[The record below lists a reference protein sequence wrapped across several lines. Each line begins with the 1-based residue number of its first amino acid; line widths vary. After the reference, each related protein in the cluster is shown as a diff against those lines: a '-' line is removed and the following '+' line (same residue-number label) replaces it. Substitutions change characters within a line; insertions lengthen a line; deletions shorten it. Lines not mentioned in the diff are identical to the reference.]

1 MYLGVLS
8 VLKLKIYFLIGV
20 FLLLS
25 VSFFSQELY
34 YIQPDGTYTRFREP
48 DVSIVSG
55 KLMIAVEKL
64 TEFGAGVT
72 SFSGSN
78 KYYIINKEMGETL
91 IIDPYSGISLNFLE
105 KYEGLVMVI
114 NDRVFISAESVF
126 PFLNLK
132 YLSNERYY
140 VYKENSVIRLINAE
154 MNLRTVT
161 FEFSSQFFDVE
172 SIIKVNTKGNEADI
186 MVFPASP
193 DETTIRGIIL
203 KNNDPFYSEFNIQ
216 FNVPVDYRIVKDGNK
231 ATVYFSHVDPYLE
244 EIEVL
249 SQGVQWYRKKEVFEQ
264 STLKVTYLEV
274 DLNEAD
280 VKIVPEIAF
289 DGLGSKDKLSNMV
302 RKNFAIGGVN
312 ASYFDTSTNFPVG
325 ILIKDGQIESEPFYY
340 PRPFFVKTDKNTY
353 HILEINTEIHLRI
366 GGSLFLVK
374 GVNKYSQNGD
384 VIVYTDNFKKLI
396 PQDSNRDYVI
406 ISNDKVISKTYTPK
420 VPKDGKVV
428 VFNPKELSKFIKIGD
443 PFSMQF
449 IVPGFQYKITDAI
462 EGGPMLLSGGQRI
475 EDTSSIR
482 ATYGQ
487 RIIEG
492 RTPRTV
498 LALSKNKVILLVI
511 DGYQTASSGLTYDEL
526 TEFLLKKGYSDAMCF
541 DGGSSSVMSIGSRIV
556 NQPSSGEPGI
566 PVGILVDRND

>member
-1 MYLGVLS
+1 LGVLS
-8 VLKLKIYFLIGV
+8 VLKLKIYILIGT
-20 FLLLS
+20 FLLIS
-25 VSFFSQELY
+25 ISFFSQELY
-34 YIQPDGTYTRFREP
+34 YIQPDGGYTRFREP

-55 KLMIAVEKL
+55 KLMIAVEIL
-64 TEFGAGVT
+64 TELGAGVT

-105 KYEGLVMVI
+105 KYEGLVMMI

-126 PFLNLK
+126 PFLNLNF
-132 YLSNERYY
+132 LSNERYY
-140 VYKENSVIRLINAE
+140 VYKENSVIRLNKAE
-154 MNLRTVT
+154 MNMRTVT

-186 MVFPASP
+186 TVFPASP

-216 FNVPVDYRIVKDGNK
+216 FNVPVDYRLVKDGNK
-231 ATVYFSHVDPYLE
+231 AIVYFSHVDPYLE

-249 SQGVQWYRKKEVFEQ
+249 SQGVQWYRKKEIFEQ

-274 DLNEAD
+274 DLTEAD
-280 VKIVPEIAF
+280 VKIIPEIAF

-325 ILIKDGQIESEPFYY
+325 ILIKDSQIESEPFYY

-353 HILEINTEIHLRI
+353 HILDINTEIHLRI

-396 PQDSNRDYVI
+396 PQDSNRDYVV

-420 VPKDGKVV
+420 VPKGGKVV

-443 PFSMQF
+443 TFSMQF

-462 EGGPMLLSGGQRI
+462 EGGPMLLSGGKKI
-475 EDTSSIR
+475 ESTNSIK

-511 DGYQTASSGLTYDEL
+511 DGYQTTSSGLTYDEL
-526 TEFLLKKGYSDAMCF
+526 TDFLSKKGYSDAMCF

-556 NQPSSGEPGI
+556 NQPSSGEPDI
-566 PVGILVDRND
+566 PVAILVDRND

>member
-1 MYLGVLS
+1 M
-8 VLKLKIYFLIGV
+8 FLIIGI
-20 FLLLS
+20 LS
-25 VSFFSQELY
+25 LILSLSFSQELY
-34 YIQPDGTYTRFREP
+34 YIKSDGNYTRFREP

-55 KLMIAVEKL
+55 KLMIAVETL

-78 KYYIINKEMGETL
+78 KYYIINKEKGDTL
-91 IIDPYSGISLNFLE
+91 IVDPYTGISLNFLE
-105 KYEGLVMVI
+105 NYEGLVMLI
-114 NDRVFISAESVF
+114 NDRAFISADTVF
-126 PFLNLK
+126 PFLGLNF
-132 YLSNERYY
+132 LSNERYY
-140 VYKENSVIRLINAE
+140 VYKDNSIIKLLNAE
-154 MNLRTVT
+154 MNLRTVS
-161 FEFSSQFFDVE
+161 FDFSSQFFDVD
-172 SIIKVNTKGNEADI
+172 SMIKVDTKGNEANI
-186 MVFPASP
+186 MVFPARAA
-193 DETTIRGIIL
+193 ETTIRGIIL
-203 KNNDPFYSEFNIQ
+203 KNTDPFYSEFNIQ
-216 FNVPVDYRIVKDGNK
+216 FNVPVDYKVIKNGNT
-231 ATVYFSHVDPYLE
+231 ATVYFTHVDPYLE

-249 SQGVQWYRKKEVFEQ
+249 SQGVQWYRKKEIFEQ

-274 DLNEAD
+274 DLKEAD
-280 VKIVPEIAF
+280 VKIGPEIAF
-289 DGLGSKDKLSNMV
+289 DGLGSRDKLSNMV

-340 PRPFFVKTDKNTY
+340 PRPFFVRTDKNTY
-353 HILEINTEIHLRI
+353 HILEINTEIHLRV

-384 VIVYTDNFKKLI
+384 VLVYTDNFKKLI
-396 PQDSNRDYVI
+396 PQDANREYVV
-406 ISNDKVISKTYTPK
+406 ISNDKVISKSYTPK
-420 VPKDGKVV
+420 VPKGGKVV
-428 VFNPKELSKFIKIGD
+428 VFNPKELSKFAKIGD
-443 PFSMQF
+443 PFSIKF
-449 IVPGFQYKITDAI
+449 VVPGFQYQITDAI
-462 EGGPMLLSGGQRI
+462 EGGPMLLSGGQKI

-498 LALSKNKVILLVI
+498 LALSKDKIVFLVI

-526 TEFLLKKGYSDAMCF
+526 AEFLLKKGYSDAMCF

-566 PVGILVDRND
+566 PVGLLIDRVD

>member
-1 MYLGVLS
+1 
-8 VLKLKIYFLIGV
+8 
-20 FLLLS
+20 
-25 VSFFSQELY
+25 
-34 YIQPDGTYTRFREP
+34 
-48 DVSIVSG
+48 
-55 KLMIAVEKL
+55 MIAVEKL
-64 TEFGAGVT
+64 TDFGAGVT

-78 KYYIINKEMGETL
+78 KYYIINKELGDTL
-91 IIDPYSGISLNFLE
+91 IVDPYTGISLNFLE
-105 KYEGLVMVI
+105 KYDGLVMMI
-114 NDRVFISAESVF
+114 NDRAFISADSVF
-126 PFLNLK
+126 PFLGLNF
-132 YLSNERYY
+132 LSNERYY
-140 VYKENSVIRLINAE
+140 VYKDNSMIKLINAE

-161 FEFSSQFFDVE
+161 FEFSSQFFNVD
-172 SIIKVNTKGNEADI
+172 SLIKVDTRGNEANI
-186 MVFPASP
+186 MVFPANA

-203 KNNDPFYSEFNIQ
+203 KNSDSFYSEFNIQ
-216 FNVPVDYRIVKDGNK
+216 FNVPVDYRIIKDGNK
-231 ATVYFSHVDPYLE
+231 ATIYFSHVDPYLE

-249 SQGVQWYRKKEVFEQ
+249 SQGVQWYRKKEVFNQ

-274 DLNEAD
+274 DLTEAD
-280 VKIVPEIAF
+280 VKIIPEISF

-340 PRPFFVKTDKNTY
+340 PRPFFVRTDKNTY

-396 PQDSNRDYVI
+396 PQDSNREYIV
-406 ISNDKVISKTYTPK
+406 ISNNKVISKTYTPK
-420 VPKDGKVV
+420 VPKGGKVV

-462 EGGPMLLSGGQRI
+462 EGGPMLLSGGQKI
-475 EDTSSIR
+475 EDSSSIR

-498 LALSKNKVILLVI
+498 LALSKDKIILLVI

>member
-1 MYLGVLS
+1 LGVLS
-8 VLKLKIYFLIGV
+8 ILKLKIQFVSGILFLI
-20 FLLLS
+20 LLLG
-25 VSFFSQELY
+25 FSQELY
-34 YIQPDGTYTRFREP
+34 YIEPDGNYTRFREP

-55 KLMIAVEKL
+55 KLMIAVETL
-64 TEFGAGVT
+64 TDFGAGVT

-78 KYYIINKEMGETL
+78 KYYIINKELGDTL
-91 IIDPYSGISLNFLE
+91 IVDPYTGISLNFLE
-105 KYEGLVMVI
+105 KYEGLVMMI
-114 NDRVFISAESVF
+114 NDRAFISADSVF
-126 PFLNLK
+126 PFLGLNFLA
-132 YLSNERYY
+132 NERYY
-140 VYKENSVIRLINAE
+140 VYKDNSMIKLINAE

-161 FEFSSQFFDVE
+161 FEFSSQFFNVD
-172 SIIKVNTKGNEADI
+172 SLIKVDTRGNEANI
-186 MVFPASP
+186 MIFPANA

-203 KNNDPFYSEFNIQ
+203 KNSDPFYSEFNIQ

-249 SQGVQWYRKKEVFEQ
+249 SQGVQWYRKKEVFNQ

-280 VKIVPEIAF
+280 VKIIPEISF
-289 DGLGSKDKLSNMV
+289 DGLGTKDKLSNMV

-340 PRPFFVKTDKNTY
+340 PRPFFVRTDKNSY

-384 VIVYTDNFKKLI
+384 VIVYTDNFNKLI
-396 PQDSNRDYVI
+396 PQDSNREYIV
-406 ISNDKVISKTYTPK
+406 ISNNTVISKTYTPK

-462 EGGPMLLSGGQRI
+462 EGGPMLLSGGQKI
-475 EDTSSIR
+475 DDTSSIR

-498 LALSKNKVILLVI
+498 LALSKDKIILLVI

-526 TEFLLKKGYSDAMCF
+526 TDFLLKKGYSDAMCF

-556 NQPSSGEPGI
+556 NQPSAGEPGI

>member
-1 MYLGVLS
+1 LGVLS
-8 VLKLKIYFLIGV
+8 VLKLKIYILIGT
-20 FLLLS
+20 FLLIS
-25 VSFFSQELY
+25 ISFFSQELY
-34 YIQPDGTYTRFREP
+34 YIQPDGGYTRFREP

-55 KLMIAVEKL
+55 KLMIAVEIL
-64 TEFGAGVT
+64 TELGAGVT

-105 KYEGLVMVI
+105 KYEGLVMMI
-114 NDRVFISAESVF
+114 HDRVFISAESVF
-126 PFLNLK
+126 PFLNLNF
-132 YLSNERYY
+132 LSNERYY
-140 VYKENSVIRLINAE
+140 VYKENSVIRLNKAE
-154 MNLRTVT
+154 MNMRTVT

-186 MVFPASP
+186 TVFPASP

-216 FNVPVDYRIVKDGNK
+216 FNVPVDYRLVKDGNK
-231 ATVYFSHVDPYLE
+231 AIVYFSHVDPYLE

-249 SQGVQWYRKKEVFEQ
+249 SQGVQWYRKKEIFEQ

-274 DLNEAD
+274 DLTEAD
-280 VKIVPEIAF
+280 VKIIPEIAF

-325 ILIKDGQIESEPFYY
+325 ILIKDSQIESEPFYY

-353 HILEINTEIHLRI
+353 HILDINTEIHLRI

-396 PQDSNRDYVI
+396 PQDSNRDYVV

-443 PFSMQF
+443 TFSMQF

-462 EGGPMLLSGGQRI
+462 EGGPMLLSGGKKI
-475 EDTSSIR
+475 ESTNSIK

-511 DGYQTASSGLTYDEL
+511 DGYQTTSSGLTYDEL
-526 TEFLLKKGYSDAMCF
+526 TDFLSKKGYSDAMCF

-556 NQPSSGEPGI
+556 NQPSSGEPDI
-566 PVGILVDRND
+566 PVAILVDRND

>member
-1 MYLGVLS
+1 
-8 VLKLKIYFLIGV
+8 LKLKIYILIGT
-20 FLLLS
+20 FLLIS
-25 VSFFSQELY
+25 ISFFSQELY
-34 YIQPDGTYTRFREP
+34 YIQPDGGYTRFREP

-55 KLMIAVEKL
+55 KLMIAVEIL
-64 TEFGAGVT
+64 TELGAGVT

-105 KYEGLVMVI
+105 KYEGLVMMI

-126 PFLNLK
+126 PFLNLNF
-132 YLSNERYY
+132 LSNERYY
-140 VYKENSVIRLINAE
+140 VYKENSVIRLNKAE
-154 MNLRTVT
+154 MNMRTVT

-186 MVFPASP
+186 TVFPASP

-216 FNVPVDYRIVKDGNK
+216 FNVPVDYRLVKDGNK
-231 ATVYFSHVDPYLE
+231 AIVYFSHVDPYLE

-249 SQGVQWYRKKEVFEQ
+249 SQGVQWYRKKEIFEQ

-274 DLNEAD
+274 DLTEAD
-280 VKIVPEIAF
+280 VKIIPEIAF

-325 ILIKDGQIESEPFYY
+325 ILIKDSQIESEPFYY

-353 HILEINTEIHLRI
+353 HILDINTEIHLRI

-396 PQDSNRDYVI
+396 PQDSNRDYVV

-420 VPKDGKVV
+420 VPKGGKVV

-443 PFSMQF
+443 TFSMQF

-462 EGGPMLLSGGQRI
+462 EGGPMLLSGGKKI
-475 EDTSSIR
+475 ESTNSIK

-511 DGYQTASSGLTYDEL
+511 DGYQTTSSGLTYDEL
-526 TEFLLKKGYSDAMCF
+526 TDFLSKKGYSDAMCF

-556 NQPSSGEPGI
+556 NQPSSGEPDI
-566 PVGILVDRND
+566 PVAILVDRND

>member
-1 MYLGVLS
+1 MIS
-8 VLKLKIYFLIGV
+8 I
-20 FLLLS
+20 
-25 VSFFSQELY
+25 SFFSQELY
-34 YIQPDGTYTRFREP
+34 YIQPDGGYTRFREP

-55 KLMIAVEKL
+55 KLMIAVEIL
-64 TEFGAGVT
+64 TELGAGVT

-105 KYEGLVMVI
+105 KYEGLVMMI

-126 PFLNLK
+126 PFLNLNF
-132 YLSNERYY
+132 LSNERYY
-140 VYKENSVIRLINAE
+140 VYKENSVIRLNKAE
-154 MNLRTVT
+154 MNMRTVT

-186 MVFPASP
+186 TVFPVSP

-216 FNVPVDYRIVKDGNK
+216 FNVPVDYRLVKDGNK
-231 ATVYFSHVDPYLE
+231 AIVYFSHVDPYLE

-249 SQGVQWYRKKEVFEQ
+249 SQGVQWYRKKEIFEQ

-274 DLNEAD
+274 DLTEAD
-280 VKIVPEIAF
+280 VKIIPEIAF

-325 ILIKDGQIESEPFYY
+325 ILIKDSQIESEPFYY

-353 HILEINTEIHLRI
+353 HILDINTEIHLRI

-396 PQDSNRDYVI
+396 PQDSNRDYVV

-420 VPKDGKVV
+420 VPKGGKVV

-443 PFSMQF
+443 TFSMQF

-462 EGGPMLLSGGQRI
+462 EGGPMLLSGGKKI
-475 EDTSSIR
+475 ESTNSIK

-511 DGYQTASSGLTYDEL
+511 DGYQTTSSGLTYDEL
-526 TEFLLKKGYSDAMCF
+526 TDFLSKKGYSDAMCF

-556 NQPSSGEPGI
+556 NQPSSGEPDI
-566 PVGILVDRND
+566 PVAILVDRND